1 MIREFRDED
10 WIAVKE
16 IFMRSKLPEVCMP
29 NTSDPLF
36 LIRKVAEIDGEI
48 PMAAFTKVTAEQY
61 LLLDHGWASAHERW
75 ELLREMRDVV
85 VNEADARGF
94 RDLTAWIPPQID
106 KSFGPRLTQLG
117 FVRSPY
123 PSYTLV
129 LP

>member
-1 MIREFRDED
+1 MIRNFTDED
-10 WIAVKE
+10 WTAVKE
-16 IFMRSKLPEVCMP
+16 IFVRSKLPDVCMP
-29 NTSDPLF
+29 NTSNPLF

-48 PMAAFTKVTAEQY
+48 RMAAFTKVTAEQY
-61 LLLDHGWASAHERW
+61 LLLDHSWSTPHERW

-94 RDLTAWIPPQID
+94 QDLTAWIPPVLE

-117 FVRSPY
+117 FIRSPY
-123 PSYTLV
+123 PSYSLV